1 MNTIKIDVPVEV
13 GDMVSDP
20 IGKLWVQL
28 KKLEISINNNLK
40 ELELRGLSNQSS
52 IGVASD
58 NIEELQGEI
67 INLKEE
73 IKALKEAK
81 SNG

>member
-1 MNTIKIDVPVEV
+1 MNTIKVDVPTEV
-13 GDMVSDP
+13 GDMVTDP

-28 KKLEISINNNLK
+28 KKLEIAINNNLK
-40 ELELRGLSNQSS
+40 ELELGGLSNQSS

-58 NIEELQGEI
+58 NIEELQREI
-67 INLKEE
+67 IDLKEE
-73 IKALKEAK
+73 IKAIKEAK

>member
-1 MNTIKIDVPVEV
+1 MNTIRVDVPAEV
-13 GDMVSDP
+13 NDMVTDP
-20 IGKLWVQL
+20 IGKIWVAL
-28 KKLEISINNNLK
+28 KKLEIAINNNLK